1 MKNIIEDI
9 KMELTMLKVNTEL
22 QDEQVAFYIKQVK
35 QKILN
40 ITNLEEAPKQLEYI
54 IAKRAVGEILNTLVS
69 SNALVVNGEAIQSVE
84 VSSITRGD
92 VSMTYKG
99 TSTSDTFKK
108 LITSYSEY
116 GQDEILKYR
125 VIKWI

>member
-40 ITNLEEAPKQLEYI
+40 ITNLYEVPKQLEYI

-99 TSTSDTFKK
+99 TSTSDTFKS
-108 LITSYSEY
+108 L
-116 GQDEILKYR
+116 
-125 VIKWI
+125 